1 MVGLRKAH
9 FKPHS
14 TATDNM
20 LAQSSFVGARLIRT
34 TQVSKGSRRSSLIVE
49 ARRTKASAPSRSA
62 AKVRAIFNR
71 QLTENLLVPRWT
83 AKSQPYYS
91 TNYHFPLET
100 VFTSFFLLKYRSENG
115 PSKSCPGCKVR
126 FHRPSRPLSRV
137 WRLPWW
143 WRVPYYPVRRRQ
155 ECRAR
160 NHSRTLGYARRDGR
174 VGS

>member
-1 MVGLRKAH
+1 
-9 FKPHS
+9 
-14 TATDNM
+14 M

-91 TNYHFPLET
+91 TKYHFPLEMCLS
-100 VFTSFFLLKYRSENG
+100 SFFV
-115 PSKSCPGCKVR
+115 KV
-126 FHRPSRPLSRV
+126 SL
-137 WRLPWW
+137 
-143 WRVPYYPVRRRQ
+143 
-155 ECRAR
+155 
-160 NHSRTLGYARRDGR
+160 
-174 VGS
+174 